1 MRSSATAG
9 LTPQQLLDR
18 RRAQN
23 KLAQRRFREKARMA
37 RAAGSASSASYLA
50 AAAASA
56 MPTFPPHLDLTASSM
71 VPRLGH
77 GRIRS
82 ASSDSSCSSS
92 SVSLSSQV
100 SSPSSS
106 CTELN
111 TPTMPTFT
119 AAYQPP
125 PVTFMSSNN
134 GSIPHA
140 GPVFVAEVDPKSDL
154 GLIKGAFC
162 IPPPP
167 LASTNSFV
175 AQGYAPF
182 EQQIFPQ
189 PPPPPPHI
197 SLSEQPSVTYSS
209 LASSSS
215 SSIHRNVGLKMVG
228 MHSDPFLMSQPLPSP
243 SLLLGSSSSNP
254 SMLSGAMFFAPPHES
269 QSMPSTSFENL
280 LCIPSCPST
289 CSNTSSDATHSE
301 EPCLSPPSSS
311 STSTTH
317 TTPTLLTDAL
327 QATITHNETQVSQ
340 SASFHLGKAISKHA
354 TRPSRLGSVAITS
367 QPFSRVIEQI
377 GARFGFDLKD
387 GEDLSPL
394 LSRLHLDGKRIEDTQ
409 PCKGLVF
416 DAAIDWD
423 VMGSNMLPT
432 TEQLLYPHRAFIDAC
447 LPWPAVRSRLLKHA
461 LTNPL
466 CEEELA
472 LDLLL
477 SILSPDEALA
487 SFTVYG
493 DDILD
498 PDAWEL
504 SQHMLNKWWGLFDDS
519 SIRRSN
525 WWRRQRG
532 LKDLVI
538 PTFSGEDESA
548 NNESQRNGFGTGS
561 LDQVHHLASTLF
573 Q

>member
-50 AAAASA
+50 AAASA
-56 MPTFPPHLDLTASSM
+56 MPTFPPHLDLTAPSM
-71 VPRLGH
+71 MPRMGH

-82 ASSDSSCSSS
+82 ASSDSSCSTS

-111 TPTMPTFT
+111 TPTMPTLT
-119 AAYQPP
+119 AAHPPP
-125 PVTFMSSNN
+125 PVTFLSSTGSSN
-134 GSIPHA
+134 PA
-140 GPVFVAEVDPKSDL
+140 TAPVFVAEIEPKSDL
-154 GLIKGAFC
+154 ALIEGAFRM
-162 IPPPP
+162 
-167 LASTNSFV
+167 
-175 AQGYAPF
+175 
-182 EQQIFPQ
+182 
-189 PPPPPPHI
+189 PPPPHFATN
-197 SLSEQPSVTYSS
+197 SPSVTYSS
-209 LASSSS
+209 LASSSTPPLLRFIVALAQDGWDAFRS
-215 SSIHRNVGLKMVG
+215 FPYKSTS
-228 MHSDPFLMSQPLPSP
+228 SQPFAPLGPS
-243 SLLLGSSSSNP
+243 GNNP

-269 QSMPSTSFENL
+269 QSMLSTSFENL
-280 LCIPSCPST
+280 LRIPSRPST
-289 CSNTSSDATHSE
+289 CSNASSDATSSE

-317 TTPTLLTDAL
+317 TTPSLLTDTH
-327 QATITHNETQVSQ
+327 QAITTHNRTQASQ
-340 SASFHLGKAISKHA
+340 SASFHLGKAISEHA
-354 TRPSRLGSVAITS
+354 T
-367 QPFSRVIEQI
+367 Q
-377 GARFGFDLKD
+377 
-387 GEDLSPL
+387 
-394 LSRLHLDGKRIEDTQ
+394 
-409 PCKGLVF
+409 
-416 DAAIDWD
+416 
-423 VMGSNMLPT
+423 
-432 TEQLLYPHRAFIDAC
+432 QLLYPHRAFIDAC
-447 LPWPAVRSRLLKHA
+447 LPWAAVRSRLLKHA
-461 LTNPL
+461 LTNPV

-477 SILSPDEALA
+477 SILSPDETVA

-498 PDAWEL
+498 PEAWEL

-519 SIRRSN
+519 AIRRSN

-538 PTFSGEDESA
+538 PVSTGTTNLPTSPNETVLELGHSTRSTTSLPPSSNEQYLSLIWTLLSSLMMDSPFFSYDGLSFLYILVK
-548 NNESQRNGFGTGS
+548 SP
-561 LDQVHHLASTLF
+561 
-573 Q
+573 